1 MKIETKKFGVVDVQD
16 DQVIRFLQPIIG
28 FPGLIKYVLIDMG
41 RCVKWLQSI
50 EDPSVVFPVV
60 SPFEIKDDY
69 NIELPTTEAGALS
82 VRSAD
87 DVQLW
92 SITVLSDSPGEI
104 RANLRAPVVLNRR
117 TGSAKQVV
125 LPDNELPIRYH
136 FVPRTVQSNKE
147 VANVGAHA

>member
-1 MKIETKKFGVVDVQD
+1 MKIETKKFGVVDVQE
-16 DQVIRFLQPIIG
+16 DQVIRFLQPVIG

-41 RCVKWLQSI
+41 RCVKWLQSVD
-50 EDPSVVFPVV
+50 DPSVVFPVV

-69 NIELPTTEAGALS
+69 NVELPSSEAGALG
-82 VRSAD
+82 VHNAE

-92 SITVLSDSPGEI
+92 SITVLSDNPAEI

-117 TGSAKQVV
+117 SGCAKQVV

-136 FVPRTVQSNKE
+136 FVPQNVQSNKE
-147 VANVGAHA
+147 VANVGAYA